1 MEQTRQAAGEKAVLA
16 GLDAACFTKEETAS
30 EVSLTELQALLE
42 TAGGE
47 CVGKVLQSRPTPDPH
62 SFVGQGK
69 AEEIRDLVKETGAK
83 LVIFDNDLTPSQI
96 KALEGLTG
104 ASVLDRSALIL
115 DIFAQRAKTRE
126 GKLQVE
132 LAQYQYILPRLAG
145 LGKSMSRLGGG
156 IGTRG
161 PGETQLEVDRRR
173 IRRRITE
180 LERSLSELSSRRALR
195 RDRREKTG
203 ESVVAL
209 VGYTNAGKSTLLNAL
224 SGSDVLVEDKLFATL
239 DPVMRKIDLPENRSC
254 LLVDTVGFI
263 RKLPHQLVEAFKSTL
278 EEALC
283 ADLIVIVSD
292 ASSEHCAEQRSV
304 VLDVLSQ
311 LGAAGKPMIEALNKC
326 DRLDETPLHTPD
338 LIPISASSGAGL
350 DELRAAIARRIGALR
365 QHVKVNVP
373 YAEGAV
379 LSLIHDGGQVVH
391 EEYTADGTVVE
402 CYLDAAL
409 CQRVEK
415 MLKGGGVEAVGSAN

>member
-1 MEQTRQAAGEKAVLA
+1 M
-16 GLDAACFTKEETAS
+16 
-30 EVSLTELQALLE
+30 
-42 TAGGE
+42 
-47 CVGKVLQSRPTPDPH
+47 
-62 SFVGQGK
+62 
-69 AEEIRDLVKETGAK
+69 
-83 LVIFDNDLTPSQI
+83 
-96 KALEGLTG
+96 
-104 ASVLDRSALIL
+104 
-115 DIFAQRAKTRE
+115 
-126 GKLQVE
+126 
-132 LAQYQYILPRLAG
+132 
-145 LGKSMSRLGGG
+145 
-156 IGTRG
+156 
-161 PGETQLEVDRRR
+161 
-173 IRRRITE
+173 
-180 LERSLSELSSRRALR
+180 
-195 RDRREKTG
+195 
-203 ESVVAL
+203 AL

-239 DPVMRKIDLPENRSC
+239 DPVMRKIELPENRSC

-311 LGAAGKPMIEALNKC
+311 LGASGKSMIEALNKC
-326 DRLDETPLHTPD
+326 DRLHDMPLHTPD
-338 LIPISASSGAGL
+338 LIPISAASGEGL

-365 QHVKVNVP
+365 QHVKATVP
-373 YAEGAV
+373 YSEGAV
-379 LSLIHDGGQVVH
+379 LSLIHDGGQVVK

-415 MLKGGGVEAVGSAN
+415 MLKNGSVEAVGSAN